1 MEAIINLIDEE
12 LKEDII
18 KYEAKLEKEGKIMFV
33 TYAEQAGIKKGKL
46 EGIQEGK
53 LQGKLEGIQEG
64 KLQGKLE
71 GIQEG
76 KLEVARN
83 LLARGVSPDIIA
95 ESVDMP
101 LEKIRGLM
109 N

>member
-1 MEAIINLIDEE
+1 MEAIINLIDED

-18 KYEAKLEKEGKIMFV
+18 KYEAELEKEGKIMFV

-53 LQGKLEGIQEG
+53 LQGKLEG
-64 KLQGKLE
+64 
-71 GIQEG
+71 

-95 ESVDMP
+95 ESADLP